1 MAYVTQYIQSF
12 SENSLRLMHS
22 MNRQH
27 WLIVLGLVFAL
38 GAYWLRGMGSR
49 KDW

>member
-1 MAYVTQYIQSF
+1 MLQFTQYLQTF
-12 SENSLRLMHS
+12 GDNTLRLMHS

-38 GAYWLRGMGSR
+38 GAYWLRGMGGR